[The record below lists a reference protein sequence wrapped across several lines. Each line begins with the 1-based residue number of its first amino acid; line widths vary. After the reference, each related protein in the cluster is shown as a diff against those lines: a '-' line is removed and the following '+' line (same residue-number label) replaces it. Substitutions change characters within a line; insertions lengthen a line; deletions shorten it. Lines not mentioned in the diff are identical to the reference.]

1 MEEESLGRLLGQG
14 KIATNAILN
23 IHPKDIASLKNEYK
37 TSKVIQSIEE
47 SSTTLNKYKEMLGS
61 YGYMIWVMVLIAVVT
76 GFAIVYNSSIIS
88 LAERKRELASLR
100 VLGMTY
106 REVLEIISFEQ
117 WMLGGV
123 GMLLG
128 IPMTFVFKQSMAESM
143 SSDIMTMPTYT
154 SPSSF
159 VIALMGTALAII
171 LAQLNIARNIKKL
184 DLVEVLKER
193 E

>member
-1 MEEESLGRLLGQG
+1 
-14 KIATNAILN
+14 
-23 IHPKDIASLKNEYK
+23 
-37 TSKVIQSIEE
+37 
-47 SSTTLNKYKEMLGS
+47 
-61 YGYMIWVMVLIAVVT
+61 
-76 GFAIVYNSSIIS
+76 
-88 LAERKRELASLR
+88 
-100 VLGMTY
+100 
-106 REVLEIISFEQ
+106 
-117 WMLGGV
+117 
-123 GMLLG
+123 MLLG